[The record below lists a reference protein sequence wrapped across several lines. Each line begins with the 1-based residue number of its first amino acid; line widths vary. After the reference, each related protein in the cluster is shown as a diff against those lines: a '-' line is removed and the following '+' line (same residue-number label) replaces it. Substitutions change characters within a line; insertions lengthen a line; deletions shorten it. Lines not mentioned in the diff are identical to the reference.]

1 MRSRAFGAF
10 ASRCEGCFNG
20 VMASAP
26 DDAADPRPE
35 PPARP
40 LAADCCRGGC
50 DPCVF
55 DLYEEELARYEESLR
70 RWRLRNP
77 RV

>member
-1 MRSRAFGAF
+1 M
-10 ASRCEGCFNG
+10 
-20 VMASAP
+20 VPAP
-26 DDAADPRPE
+26 EDDADPRPE

-55 DLYEEELARYEESLR
+55 DVYEEELARYEESLR
-70 RWRLRNP
+70 RWQARHGANQ
-77 RV
+77 

>member
-1 MRSRAFGAF
+1 MRSRTCDRF
-10 ASRCEGCFNG
+10 ASRCEGCSNA

-26 DDAADPRPE
+26 DADPRPE

-40 LAADCCRGGC
+40 FAADCCRGGC
-50 DPCVF
+50 EPCVF
-55 DLYEEELARYEESLR
+55 DIYEEELARYEESLR

-77 RV
+77 GA